1 MLNYLEL
8 ENWKAH
14 GKTAINF
21 SKGTNIFIGQ
31 MGAGKSSV
39 LDAISFAL
47 FGTFPGIKNRRTKTN
62 LLIRNR
68 PDQKNTSKVKLSFT
82 IEGIEYVVER
92 TISIHDS
99 AKARLEKNG
108 SYLQS
113 QPERVTEEITNALKI
128 DYDVFSRAVYSEQN
142 RLDYFLE
149 VGASDRKKQIDN
161 LLGIDK
167 FATAQ
172 ENSGTLLNR
181 VKDMVGES
189 EKIIQNFDIK
199 TTKDSISTLSEEI
212 TNLEKHTLTLN
223 KEVSELKNV
232 SKEKE
237 KELTEKK
244 ALKNKKILLEKE
256 IAEIKSK
263 LSVLEKELL
272 KIKSKEMPSKEEVG
286 LFIKTS
292 EKLILETIKLR
303 SSLLEKVGNFQ
314 IESGKLEKSILET
327 QEKIKQKKINAEKLA
342 KTPSKELTEKIELIS
357 KGLEDLEKE
366 LATLN
371 HIKLESEK
379 SVIELKKHIAKC
391 PICNNELTPEKREK
405 LLLEKTSLVSDS
417 TVKIGSISKKRLDKK
432 LELENLRKLQKEVYN
447 LESRQKDFE
456 GIEELLEKIQ
466 KEKLTCSENLKNTK
480 KLLDECQNKATEQEK
495 EKAKYASFKESYD
508 RFALLEKDIEKYNL
522 TLNEKIKINLE
533 LKIDDSQ
540 LDALQKDYTVLMSLI
555 SEKSATEVSNKK
567 IIEDKKKQL
576 TSKQKDLET
585 IEKMSSD
592 IELKKT
598 SIDNLARF
606 RNALQETQAVM
617 RQRLMSSINETMQS
631 IWPEIYPY
639 GDYSGIEFE
648 ATESDYTLKLKT
660 KKSDGFVW
668 SDVNSIASGGERSI
682 ACMAMRIAFSLVLV
696 PNLKWLILDEPTHN
710 IDSQGLSKIVSLLN
724 ERLPS
729 IIEQIFII
737 THDEKLKQ
745 VSNARIY
752 LFSRNKAESKETV
765 VTQL

>member
-14 GKTAINF
+14 GKTSIHF

-47 FGTFPGIKNRRTKTN
+47 FGTFPGIKNRRTKTT

-68 PDQKNTSKVKLSFT
+68 PEQKNTSKVKLSFT
-82 IEGIEYVVER
+82 IDNNEYVVER
-92 TISIHDS
+92 TISINDS
-99 AKARLEKNG
+99 AKANLEKNG
-108 SYLQS
+108 GYLQS
-113 QPERVTEEITNALKI
+113 QPERVTEEIIKALKI

-181 VKDMVGES
+181 IKDMVGES
-189 EKIIQNFDIK
+189 EKIIQNFDTK
-199 TTKDSISTLSEEI
+199 TTKDSISSLSEEI
-212 TNLEKHTLTLN
+212 TNLEKNIITLN
-223 KEVSELKNV
+223 KEVSELKNI

-237 KELTEKK
+237 KEINEKK
-244 ALKNKKILLEKE
+244 VLKNKKILLEKE
-256 IAEIKSK
+256 VAEIKSK
-263 LSVLEKELL
+263 LSVLEKEIL
-272 KIKSKEMPSKEEVG
+272 KIKSKQMPSKEEVE
-286 LFIKTS
+286 LFIS
-292 EKLILETIKLR
+292 SSSKLYSETIKLR
-303 SSLLEKVGNFQ
+303 SSLLEKVGTFQ
-314 IESGKLEKSILET
+314 IELGKLEKSILET
-327 QEKIKQKKINAEKLA
+327 KEKIKQKAINAEKLA
-342 KTPSKELTEKIELIS
+342 KTSSKELSDKIESMS
-357 KGLEDLEKE
+357 KELEELEKE
-366 LATLN
+366 LTTLN
-371 HIKLESEK
+371 HIISESEK
-379 SVIELKKHIAKC
+379 SIIELKKHIAKC
-391 PICNNELTPEKREK
+391 PICNNDLTPEKREK
-405 LLLEKTSLVSDS
+405 LLLEKTLLVSDS
-417 TVKIGSISKKRLDKK
+417 NIKISTLSKKIKDKK
-432 LELENLRKLQKEVYN
+432 LEIENIRKLQKEVYTIEN
-447 LESRQKDFE
+447 RQKDFD
-456 GIEELLEKIQ
+456 GIEELLEKLQ
-466 KEKLTCSENLKNTK
+466 KEKDVSYENLKNNK
-480 KLLDECQNKATEQEK
+480 KLLEDCQNKVSEQEK
-495 EKAKYASFKESYD
+495 ENAKYLSFKENYD
-508 RFALLEKDIEKYNL
+508 RLDSLEKDIKKYNL
-522 TLNEKIKINLE
+522 TLNEKTKMASE
-533 LKIDDSQ
+533 LSIDDSQ
-540 LDALQKDYTVLMSLI
+540 LDELQKNYTILMSLI
-555 SEKSATEVSNKK
+555 SEKSANEISSKK
-567 IIEDKKKQL
+567 ILEDKTKQL
-576 TSKQKDLET
+576 TSKQKDLAI

-592 IELKKT
+592 IEFKKI
-598 SIDNLARF
+598 SIDNLAKF

-617 RQRLMSSINETMQS
+617 RQRLMSAINETMQS

-660 KKSDGFVW
+660 QKSDGFVW
-668 SDVNSIASGGERSI
+668 SDVNSIASGGERSM

-724 ERLPS
+724 ESLPN

-752 LFSRNKAESKETV
+752 LFSRNKAEGKETI